1 MCGFCGIWGAKNHWS
16 LKSANPSVFAP
27 QSSTDRMRERYAQCA
42 ILNETLRRFHV
53 KVRDWGGT
61 QWIVEHVG
69 NGSEIVDSIAAVWPA
84 AEKLSKRR
92 IDPLQLISEHAGGDR
107 G

>member
-16 LKSANPSVFAP
+16 LKSSNPGVFAA
-27 QSSTDRMRERYAQCA
+27 QSSTERMRERYALCA
-42 ILNETLRRFHV
+42 ILNETLRGHHL
-53 KVRDWGGT
+53 KVRDWSGE
-61 QWIVEHVG
+61 QWIVEHVS

-92 IDPLQLISEHAGGDR
+92 VDPLQAGGAQR
-107 G
+107 GDGNG

>member
-16 LKSANPSVFAP
+16 LKSSNPGVFAAL
-27 QSSTDRMRERYAQCA
+27 SGSERMRERYAQCA
-42 ILNETLRRFHV
+42 VLNEVLRGFHL

-61 QWIVEHVG
+61 QWIVEHVS
-69 NGSEIVDSIAAVWPA
+69 NGSEIVDSIAALWPA
-84 AEKLSKRR
+84 AEKLAKRR
-92 IDPLQLISEHAGGDR
+92 IDPLQLGSGHVGGDR